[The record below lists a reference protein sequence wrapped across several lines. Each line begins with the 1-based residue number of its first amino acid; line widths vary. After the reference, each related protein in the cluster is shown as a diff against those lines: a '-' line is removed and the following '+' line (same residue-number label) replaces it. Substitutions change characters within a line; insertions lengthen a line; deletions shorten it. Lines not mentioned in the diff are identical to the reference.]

1 MLLRGRFQSEWWWRY
16 AALDFSQDG
25 RIRSVLQTNPGKGCH
40 DRGGLWSP
48 TGHSFLWENFPA
60 GGNDGNFL
68 LKLEEN
74 PTWWLTSH
82 TFFLS
87 LVPRHILHLPVQC
100 PKGCWLSL
108 SPWAFYSF
116 CFLSVGSSP
125 PTLHPDNSSSAFVSG
140 LSRQVSHDA
149 VPDHTL
155 PHSPSVGWISLLW
168 APVRSTSTEAPLPR
182 LPILTAHLIGCIPC

>member
-25 RIRSVLQTNPGKGCH
+25 RIRSVLQTNPGEGCH

-48 TGHSFLWENFPA
+48 TGHSFLWGNFPA

-108 SPWAFYSF
+108 SPWAFYS
-116 CFLSVGSSP
+116 SVSSP
-125 PTLHPDNSSSAFVSG
+125 
-140 LSRQVSHDA
+140 
-149 VPDHTL
+149 
-155 PHSPSVGWISLLW
+155 W
-168 APVRSTSTEAPLPR
+168 APHHPPSTQTTVLQRLCLDLAVKSPTTPFLTTHCPTAPV
-182 LPILTAHLIGCIPC
+182 